1 MKIITAHHKKIID
14 DSYKVFIEQGVIN
27 KLPSLLK
34 KINLGQKYAIITDSK
49 TSKIHGISI
58 SKFLNKNGIKNE
70 IFSFEAG
77 EKSKTLKTI
86 EELSEAMVEKG
97 FNRKDSIIA
106 LGGGVVG
113 DIAGFLASIYLRG
126 IPFVQIPTTLLAMVD
141 SAIGG
146 KTGVDLKAGKNLI
159 GTITQPKAVFIDIN
173 FLKTLPENQI
183 RSGLGEIIK
192 YGVIKDEKFF
202 TYLEKNLSKIFAHD
216 EKVLNYIIKKSIDI
230 KVEVVENDEKE
241 SKNRMILNYGHT
253 YGHALEKLSN
263 YTLLHG
269 YAISIGMVIANQ
281 MAVEKKLLKQK
292 DADRIKALFEKTG
305 LPTYSMHKPTI
316 KDLMTDKK
324 SDGKSINFILP
335 TKIGNAIIYNQKFN

>member
-1 MKIITAHHKKIID
+1 MKTIQAHHKKIID
-14 DSYKVFIEQGVIN
+14 DSYKIFIEKGEAQ
-27 KLPSLLK
+27 KLHKRLK
-34 KINLGQKYAIITDSK
+34 QLKLGQKYAIITDSK
-49 TSKIHGISI
+49 TEKIHGISI

-77 EKSKTLKTI
+77 EKSKTLNTI

-97 FNRKDSIIA
+97 FNRKDAIIA

-202 TYLEKNLSKIFAHD
+202 TYLEKNLAKIFAHD
-216 EKVLNYIIKKSIDI
+216 EKVLNYIIQKSIAI

-269 YAISIGMVIANQ
+269 YAISIGMVIANEI
-281 MAVEKKLLKQK
+281 AVEKKILNQK
-292 DADRIKALFEKTG
+292 DADRIKALFIKAG
-305 LPTYSMHKPTI
+305 LPTFSMYKPTTQ
-316 KDLMTDKK
+316 DLLKDKK
-324 SDGKSINFILP
+324 AEGKSINFVLP

>member
-1 MKIITAHHKKIID
+1 MPIIQARHKKISD
-14 DSYKVFIEQGVIN
+14 DSYKVFIEKGVVN
-27 KLPSLLK
+27 KLPKLLK
-34 KINLGQKYAIITDSK
+34 ELGLGQKYAIITDSK
-49 TSKIHGISI
+49 TSKIHGQTI

-70 IFSFEAG
+70 IFSFESG
-77 EKSKTLKTI
+77 EKSKTLSTI
-86 EELSEAMVEKG
+86 EELAESMVEKG
-97 FNRKDSIIA
+97 FNRKDAIIA

-126 IPFVQIPTTLLAMVD
+126 IPFVQIPTTLLAAVD

-146 KTGVDLKAGKNLI
+146 KTGVDLKIGKNLL

-173 FLKTLPENQI
+173 LLKTLPENQI
-183 RSGLGEIIK
+183 RNGLGEIIK

-202 TYLEKNLSKIFAHD
+202 SYLEKNLSKVFNHD
-216 EKVLNYIIKKSIDI
+216 EKVLNYIIQKSIAI

-241 SKNRMILNYGHT
+241 AKNRMLLNYGHT
-253 YGHALEKLSN
+253 YGHALETMSN

-269 YAISIGMVIANQ
+269 YAISIGMVIANE
-281 MAVEKKLLKQK
+281 MAVAKKLLKQK
-292 DADRIKALFEKTG
+292 DADRIKALLEKAG
-305 LPTYSMHKPTI
+305 LPVYSMNKPTI

-335 TKIGNAIIYNQKFN
+335 TKIGNAIIYNQKI

>member
-1 MKIITAHHKKIID
+1 MPIIQARHKKISD
-14 DSYKVFIEQGVIN
+14 DSYKVFIEKGVVN
-27 KLPSLLK
+27 KLPKLLK
-34 KINLGQKYAIITDSK
+34 ELGLGQKYAIITDSK
-49 TSKIHGISI
+49 TSKIHGQTI

-70 IFSFEAG
+70 IFSFESG
-77 EKSKTLKTI
+77 EKSKTLSTI
-86 EELSEAMVEKG
+86 EELAESMVEKG
-97 FNRKDSIIA
+97 FNRKDAIIA

-113 DIAGFLASIYLRG
+113 DVAGFLASIYLRG

-146 KTGVDLKAGKNLI
+146 KTGVDLKIGKNLL

-173 FLKTLPENQI
+173 LLKTLPENQI
-183 RSGLGEIIK
+183 RNGLGEIIK

-202 TYLEKNLSKIFAHD
+202 SYLEKNLSKVFAHD
-216 EKVLNYIIKKSIDI
+216 EKVLNYIIQKSIAI

-241 SKNRMILNYGHT
+241 AKNRMLLNYGHT
-253 YGHALEKLSN
+253 YGHALETMSN

-269 YAISIGMVIANQ
+269 YAISIGMVIANE
-281 MAVEKKLLKQK
+281 MAVAKKLLKQK
-292 DADRIKALFEKTG
+292 DADRIKALLEKAG
-305 LPTYSMHKPTI
+305 LPVYSMNKPTI

-335 TKIGNAIIYNQKFN
+335 TKIGNAIIYNQKI

>member
-1 MKIITAHHKKIID
+1 MKILTARHKKIID
-14 DSYKVFIEQGVIN
+14 DSYKVFIEKGVIN
-27 KLPSLLK
+27 QLPKLLK
-34 KINLGQKYAIITDSK
+34 KINLGQKYALITDSR
-49 TSKIHGISI
+49 TTKIHGITI
-58 SKFLNKNGIKNE
+58 AKFLNKNGVKTE
-70 IFSFEAG
+70 IFSFESG
-77 EKSKTLKTI
+77 EKSKTLGTI
-86 EELSEAMVEKG
+86 ESLAEAMVEKG
-97 FNRKDSIIA
+97 FNRKDAIIA

-113 DIAGFLASIYLRG
+113 DIAGFLASIFLRG

-146 KTGVDLKAGKNLI
+146 KTGVDLKTGKNLL

-173 FLKTLPENQI
+173 LLKTLPENQI
-183 RSGLGEIIK
+183 RNGLGEIIK

-202 TYLEKNLSKIFAHD
+202 SYLEKNLAKVFAQD
-216 EKVLNYIIKKSIDI
+216 EKVLNYIIQKSIAI

-253 YGHALEKLSN
+253 YGHALETMSN

-269 YAISIGMVIANQ
+269 YAISIGMVIANE

-292 DADRIKALFEKTG
+292 DADRIKALLEKAE
-305 LPTYSMHKPTI
+305 LPVYSMQKPTI

-335 TKIGNAIIYNQKFN
+335 TKVGNAIIYNQKI

>member
-1 MKIITAHHKKIID
+1 MPIIQANHKKTID
-14 DSYKVFIEQGVIN
+14 DSYKVFIEKGVIN
-27 KLPSLLK
+27 KLPKLLE
-34 KINLGQKYAIITDSK
+34 KINLGQKYALITDSR
-49 TSKIHGISI
+49 TAKIHGLTIA
-58 SKFLNKNGIKNE
+58 KFLNKNGIKTE

-77 EKSKTLKTI
+77 EKSKTLSTI
-86 EELSEAMVEKG
+86 EDLAEKMVKKG
-97 FNRKDSIIA
+97 FNRKDAIIA

-146 KTGVDLKAGKNLI
+146 KTGVDLKSGKNLL
-159 GTITQPKAVFIDIN
+159 GTITQPKAAFVDIN
-173 FLKTLPENQI
+173 LLKTLPENQI
-183 RSGLGEIIK
+183 RNGLGEIIK

-202 TYLEKNLSKIFAHD
+202 SYLEKNLAKVFAHD
-216 EKVLNYIIKKSIDI
+216 EKILNYIIQKSIAI

-241 SKNRMILNYGHT
+241 AKNRMILNYGHT
-253 YGHALEKLSN
+253 YGHALETMSN

-269 YAISIGMVIANQ
+269 YAISIGMVIANE

-292 DADRIKALFEKTG
+292 EADRIKALLEKAG
-305 LPTYSMHKPTI
+305 LPVYSMQKPTI
-316 KDLMTDKK
+316 KDLATDKK

-335 TKIGNAIIYNQKFN
+335 TKIGNAIIYNQKI

>member
-1 MKIITAHHKKIID
+1 MPIIQAKHKKEID
-14 DSYKVFIEQGVIN
+14 DSYKVFIEKGVVN

-49 TSKIHGISI
+49 TAKIHGQTI

-70 IFSFEAG
+70 IFSFESG
-77 EKSKTLKTI
+77 EKSKTLSTI
-86 EELSEAMVEKG
+86 EELAESMVEKG
-97 FNRKDSIIA
+97 FNRKDAIIA

-126 IPFVQIPTTLLAMVD
+126 IPFVQIPTTLLAAVD

-146 KTGVDLKAGKNLI
+146 KTGVDLKIGKNLL

-173 FLKTLPENQI
+173 LLKTLPENQI
-183 RSGLGEIIK
+183 RNGLGEIIK

-202 TYLEKNLSKIFAHD
+202 SYLEKNLSKVFNHD
-216 EKVLNYIIKKSIDI
+216 EKVLNYIIQKSIAI

-241 SKNRMILNYGHT
+241 AKNRMLLNYGHT
-253 YGHALEKLSN
+253 YGHALETMSN

-269 YAISIGMVIANQ
+269 YAISIGMVIANE
-281 MAVEKKLLKQK
+281 MAVAKKLLKQK
-292 DADRIKALFEKTG
+292 DADRIKALLEQAG
-305 LPTYSMHKPTI
+305 LPVYSMYKPTM
-316 KDLMTDKK
+316 KNLTTDKK

-335 TKIGNAIIYNQKFN
+335 TKIGNAIIYNQKI